1 MAYQSDSEDDL
12 FVHSMSL
19 KKAQALIN
27 NPRSHQVITLA
38 SCGKKVGVC
47 EVGDPEGY
55 PVLWLTAMSILLYHN
70 LAKRHHIRLI
80 SVDRPGYND
89 SDDIYSRCGVPDLF
103 EFADMIN
110 ELTLILK
117 MWQFG
122 MATFSL
128 GAVYGLAY
136 SLSFPERIKG
146 PIFTISPWVS
156 TSTPGHLLY
165 YKGRSYIHKKI
176 YQNGLWNLQNR
187 TGAHIDAMVAL
198 EKVDWGYKYED
209 TTYPI
214 QAFVGE
220 QDDNVPLQAWTYMN
234 NKMNNLELNVVKD
247 GGHYLLYRMDFM
259 EELFTTIET
268 TVKS

>member
-1 MAYQSDSEDDL
+1 QMSYQSDSEDDL

-19 KKAQALIN
+19 KKAQSLID

-55 PVLWLTAMSILLYHN
+55 PVLWLTGNMGPAMSILLYHN
-70 LAKRHHIRLI
+70 LAKRNHIRLI

-89 SDDIYSRCGVPDLF
+89 SDDIYSQCGVPDLF

-110 ELTLILK
+110 ELTLILR

-122 MATFSL
+122 LATFSL

-136 SLSFPERIKG
+136 SIKFPERIKG

-156 TSTPGHLLY
+156 TSTPGHLFY
-165 YKGRSYIHKKI
+165 YKG
-176 YQNGLWNLQNR
+176 
-187 TGAHIDAMVAL
+187 
-198 EKVDWGYKYED
+198 
-209 TTYPI
+209 
-214 QAFVGE
+214 
-220 QDDNVPLQAWTYMN
+220 
-234 NKMNNLELNVVKD
+234 
-247 GGHYLLYRMDFM
+247 LY
-259 EELFTTIET
+259 
-268 TVKS
+268 